1 MPIVDLYMVLLMKCS
16 FYCRNVSQNASKEKH
31 RSSIAGIAGC
41 VTPGGDFFIPNKGR
55 SLLGC
60 EKLLI
65 QGLPYFRLAL
75 GNESEVQLGDLGGNA
90 MSLTVVSACMLAA
103 ITCQQLQ
110 KEFGKKF
117 NVVRCLKFDRKQ
129 AREVNQFFKEVE
141 PILMKKAPL
150 KNLSKQNI
158 QGNHTDIEDES
169 LISRSCPALEVF
181 KRLANISDEAI
192 VVSAYHH
199 FQSLLIL
206 FLLSP
211 IFLTL
216 DDCLP

>member
-1 MPIVDLYMVLLMKCS
+1 MVLLMNCS
-16 FYCRNVSQNASKEKH
+16 IYGRNVSQNTTKEKH
-31 RSSIAGIAGC
+31 RSAIAGIAGC

-110 KEFGKKF
+110 KEVGKKF
-117 NVVRCLKFDRKQ
+117 NVVRCLTFDREQTK
-129 AREVNQFFKEVE
+129 EINQFFKDLA
-141 PILMKKAPL
+141 PILMRKAPL
-150 KNLSKQNI
+150 KNLSKQNM
-158 QGNHTDIEDES
+158 QGNHTDVEDES
-169 LISRSCPALEVF
+169 LISRSSPALEVF
-181 KRLANISDEAI
+181 KSLANISDEAI

-199 FQSLLIL
+199 FQSLLYY
-206 FLLSP
+206 FYYHQS
-211 IFLTL
+211 FLTL
-216 DDCLP
+216 DYCLP